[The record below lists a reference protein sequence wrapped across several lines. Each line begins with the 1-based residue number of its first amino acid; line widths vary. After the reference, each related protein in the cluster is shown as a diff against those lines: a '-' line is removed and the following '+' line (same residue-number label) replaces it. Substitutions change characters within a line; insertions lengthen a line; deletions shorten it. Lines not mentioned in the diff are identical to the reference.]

1 MKTLFSTPRFAPLVA
16 ALLLL
21 HGFKVAA
28 VTFTNDTVISF
39 NNTNYDGLDIVVT
52 NCTLTVD
59 GIHAFTTVQVLNAG
73 NLTHT
78 YAPDGML
85 VNHSSFTNELRVLST
100 TNTATLSNTNV
111 VVSSIVVRGLATQ
124 VTYAS
129 GVDYVI
135 GANDGLTTLLLTTN
149 SAIADGSTNLVSY
162 DFLVA
167 QVAAGLSLTVTRDV
181 TVAQGGTINADKKG
195 YGPGEGPGA
204 GTSSGNPLSGSGG
217 SHGGNGGTSAAL
229 NTNGVSYDSIQQ
241 PTLLGS
247 GGGSGYAG
255 EGGAGGGAIILVVGG
270 TMRVD
275 GSVTAN
281 GANAVYE
288 RAGGGSGGAI
298 WLSATSFTG
307 NGVISA
313 NGGAGEPAQ
322 GGGGGGGRVSLWSGT
337 NGFSG
342 VSVARGGGGYVYGG
356 AGTIYTRVN
365 SQPSGRVLVDNG
377 GSVGASTP
385 VLSSEAFDLAAQRG
399 AMISLLASQSL
410 GNLLM
415 ASNAW
420 ICFSGQTIPL
430 VVTNATIEAG
440 GGIIADGGGYAG
452 GQGAGAGKVDSTAH
466 TGGGGGY
473 GGYGAMGGAL
483 STNQSGTAYGG
494 TPYGSVTGPAALGSS
509 GGGDLARGTGGAGGG
524 CVLLTVTG
532 TLVLDGRISA
542 DGSPG
547 IAGGSGGGSG
557 GSISLAVGTLTGGGT
572 ISANGGMGNGFGSMG
587 GGGGGGGRIAI
598 KYGGYLFFGAKTARG
613 GSGSAWGGAGTI
625 YTKANNQPSG
635 QVLVDN
641 GGQAG
646 TNTTCSTTGTV
657 DLTVQGGAVVG
668 SPIPQLGTLLVA
680 SNGWL
685 RMTSQGFIYASSA
698 IVQSGGGIIADSAG
712 YPSGLGPGAGK
723 YASGA
728 SGIVGGGAGYG
739 GYGATTTPSV
749 PTNLSPVVAYG
760 GLTYGSVSA
769 PNDLGSGG
777 GGNTNTVIGGTG
789 GGAINLNVPG
799 VLQVYGTIS
808 ASGGA
813 GNSPSAGGGSGGSIL
828 LTVGTL
834 AGSGVIAANGGAGND
849 WGGGG
854 GGGRIAIIYGT
865 YDFSGR
871 VSAYGGGGCATAG
884 AGTIYTKLNS
894 QSALAQVLVDNGGQA
909 GTNTTFGVATP
920 GVVDLT
926 VRNGAVLSPPPTQ
939 TIGML
944 MVATN
949 GWVSILNQ
957 TLTVT
962 GNAIVQAGGG
972 IIADGTGSPAGQG
985 QGAGRSEGY
994 GNNSSVGGGG
1004 GYGGYG
1010 ASGGVTPYAYGG
1022 ATYGSATEPTA
1033 IGSGGG
1039 GPSSVYRLPMG
1050 GAGGGAIGLTVTG
1063 TLQVDGRISALGLAG
1078 SGPSTGGGSA
1088 GSIYLR
1094 VGTLTGSGVISA
1106 NGGAGN
1112 FWGGGG
1118 GGGRVAI
1125 VYAANRFTGL
1135 MSAYGGA
1142 GYSAG
1147 GAGTIY
1153 MRPATLPAGSNPLII
1168 VDNGGQAGT
1177 NTSWAGFGTADLTV
1191 RGGGVVASSIS
1202 QTVGEL
1208 VLASNGW
1215 VLLSVTNGTVPVLTI
1230 SRDAIVQAGCG
1241 IIADGTGSPARQGQ
1255 GAGRYVST
1263 SSGYVG
1269 SGGGYGGSGGSS
1281 GGTQPV
1287 AGGTYY
1293 GSATTPNTPGSGGG
1307 ASGYPYAGGEGGGG
1321 IFLNVAGTLRVDG
1334 RISAGGG
1341 AAIIPNLGGGS
1352 GGSIWLTAGTLA
1364 GGGVILANGGL
1375 GNGLG
1380 GGGGGGRIALQYS
1393 TNVFLGVLSAY
1404 GGSGYTPGGA
1414 GTIYSKANNQLP
1426 GQLLVD
1432 NGGQAGTN
1440 TSWTESG
1447 GMDLTVKGGAVIA
1460 LPNSQAFSNLLVAS
1474 NGWITPTRQL
1484 LTVTGNATVQAG
1496 GGIIADGTG
1505 YVSGLGP
1512 GAGKYTV
1519 SSTSGTVGG
1528 GGGYGGY
1535 GAAGGGAVP
1544 ASGGSTYQRVTNPT
1558 DPGSGGG
1565 SGSQS
1570 SLAGGAGGGAVRMNV
1585 TGMLLV
1591 NGRVSANGGLGLTQ
1605 GGGGGSGGSVWLTA
1619 GTLAGNGIIS
1629 ANGGSGNQLG
1639 GGGGGGCISLQY
1651 GANLFGGAIT
1661 ACGGGGYAWGGAG
1674 TIYTKANSA
1683 ITGQMLV
1690 DNGGNSGTN
1699 TPLPSL
1705 SPFDLTVRGGAI
1717 VYLPPTNIFLP
1728 APPLVLSN
1736 LFVNA
1741 GGCLT
1746 CLKTATYLDVA
1757 VLRNVRIDA
1766 GGVVTVDGL
1775 GFAAGTGP
1783 GAGLT
1788 TNSIGSGAGYGENGG
1803 ASTVMPG
1810 GTTYGFVEQPVDR
1823 GSGGGLGYGTA
1834 TNGSEGGGAIRLT
1847 VGGTLT
1853 LNGSITAKGNAALQ
1867 DDGGGGSGGSVW
1879 LTAGALAG
1887 SGSIMA
1893 DGGAGELYG
1902 GGGGGGGRIA
1912 IHTPFNSFGG
1922 VVSVA
1927 GGAGASL
1934 GQTGSIYYAA
1944 TPVVPQVVS
1953 STPVGS
1959 LTAAVS
1965 SAQIV
1970 FSTWLKSNSVSA
1982 ANIGLTAPGGLAVND
1997 LNVAALN
2004 PHIFQINFPPQT
2016 AQGDYTLVVRPPV
2029 QDIFGNPM
2037 SQVYTSV
2044 FSIVWAVVRGSITD
2058 PNGVPVPGVL
2068 LQPGGGVP
2076 ATTTDTNGN
2085 YVLGVPLTGTIRVVP
2100 SKTGLMFVPH
2110 SLSYANVTKSIS
2122 NQNYLAVSTVAPAL
2136 TIQVQT
2142 NGIILSWYGIPGV
2155 TYQTLYS
2162 TDLVTWWWYG
2172 ASIAGTNGPLQLLVP
2187 IGTEPSVF
2195 FRMGLF
2201 Y

>member
-1 MKTLFSTPRFAPLVA
+1 MVKVGLRKALQRMKRLFSNPRLAPPVA

-21 HGFKVAA
+21 HGFTVAA

-59 GIHAFTTVQVLNAG
+59 GIHAFATVQVLNAG
-73 NLTHT
+73 NLTHS
-78 YAPDGML
+78 YAPDGTL
-85 VNHSSFTNELRVLST
+85 QNGRSITNEPLVLSA
-100 TNTATLSNTNV
+100 TNAVVLSYANE
-111 VVSSIVVRGLATQ
+111 VVSNLLVQDLAGQ
-124 VTYAS
+124 VTYTNA
-129 GVDYVI
+129 VDYVT
-135 GANDGLTTLLLTTN
+135 GLNTSGLTILLLTTN
-149 SAIADGSTNLVSY
+149 SAIAEGSINLVSY
-162 DFLVA
+162 DMLDTP
-167 QVAAGLSLTVTRDV
+167 VAAGLSLTVTREV
-181 TVAQGGTINADKKG
+181 MVAQGGTINADNKG
-195 YGPGEGPGA
+195 YGPGAGPGA
-204 GTSSGNPLSGSGG
+204 GTSSGTPLSGGG
-217 SHGGNGGTSAAL
+217 AGHGGTGGKSAAFDGSG
-229 NTNGVSYDSIQQ
+229 TAYDLIQR
-241 PTLLGS
+241 PTWLGS

-255 EGGAGGGAIILVVGG
+255 IGGVGGGRIKMIVGG

-281 GANAVYE
+281 GANGVNE
-288 RAGGGSGGAI
+288 RSGGGSGGSI
-298 WLSATSFTG
+298 WLSVMNLTG
-307 NGVISA
+307 TGMLSA
-313 NGGAGEPAQ
+313 NGGAGEPTQ
-322 GGGGGGGRVSLWSGT
+322 GGGGGGGRISLGSGS
-337 NGFSG
+337 NDFSG
-342 VSVARGGGGYVYGG
+342 ISVAHGGSGYVNGG

-365 SQPSGRVLVDNG
+365 GQPSGRVLVDNG
-377 GSVGASTP
+377 GEVGANTP
-385 VLSSEAFDLAAQRG
+385 VISSEAFDLAAQRG

-410 GNLLM
+410 GNLLV

-420 ICFSGQTIPL
+420 ICFYGQTIPL

-452 GQGAGAGKVDSTAH
+452 GQGAGAGRLDARAF

-483 STNQSGTAYGG
+483 STNPSGTAYGG
-494 TPYGSVTGPAALGSS
+494 TPYGSATGPAALGSG
-509 GGGDLARGTGGAGGG
+509 GGGDLARGAGGAGGG

-547 IAGGSGGGSG
+547 IAQGSGGGSG
-557 GSISLAVGTLTGGGT
+557 GSISLAVGTLIGGGT
-572 ISANGGMGNGFGSMG
+572 ISANGGMGNGFGSTG

-598 KYGGYLFFGAKTARG
+598 KYGGYLFFGATTARG

-635 QVLVDN
+635 QVGQVLVDN

-646 TNTTCSTTGTV
+646 TNTTCTTTGPV

-668 SPIPQLGTLLVA
+668 SPIPQLDTLLIA

-685 RMTSQGFIYASSA
+685 RITSQGFIYASNA
-698 IVQSGGGIIADSAG
+698 TVQSGGGIIADSAG
-712 YPSGLGPGAGK
+712 YPSALGPGAGK
-723 YASGA
+723 YASGV

-769 PNDLGSGG
+769 PNELGSGG

-789 GGAINLNVPG
+789 GGAINLNVAG

-828 LTVGTL
+828 LSVGTL

-909 GTNTTFGVATP
+909 GTNTTFGYSTL

-926 VRNGAVLSPPPTQ
+926 VRNGAVLSPADKQ
-939 TIGML
+939 TIGTL
-944 MVATN
+944 MVVSN
-949 GWVSILNQ
+949 GWVSISNQ

-985 QGAGRSEGY
+985 QGAGRSG
-994 GNNSSVGGGG
+994 GNDLFVGGGG

-1010 ASGGVTPYAYGG
+1010 ASGGGTPYAYGG
-1022 ATYGSATEPTA
+1022 RTYGSATEPTA

-1118 GGGRVAI
+1118 GGGRIAI
-1125 VYAANRFTGL
+1125 VYKANDFSGR

-1153 MRPATLPAGSNPLII
+1153 MRPAILPAGSNPLMV

-1191 RGGGVVASSIS
+1191 RGGAVVASSIS

-1215 VLLSVTNGTVPVLTI
+1215 VLLSVTNETVPILTV

-1241 IIADGTGSPARQGQ
+1241 IIADGTGFPASQGQ

-1293 GSATTPNTPGSGGG
+1293 GSATTPNMPGSGGG
-1307 ASGYPYAGGEGGGG
+1307 APGTTYFWDAGGGG
-1321 IFLNVAGTLRVDG
+1321 IRLDVSGTLQVDG
-1334 RISAGGG
+1334 RISAGG
-1341 AAIIPNLGGGS
+1341 AAAVIPNLGGGS

-1364 GGGVILANGGL
+1364 GGGVISANGGA

-1393 TNVFLGVLSAY
+1393 SNVFLGVLSAY
-1404 GGSGYTPGGA
+1404 GGSGYNPGGA

-1432 NGGQAGTN
+1432 NGGHAGTN
-1440 TSWTESG
+1440 TTWTDASG
-1447 GMDLTVKGGAVIA
+1447 IDLTVQGGAVVA
-1460 LPNSQAFSNLLVAS
+1460 LPNGQAFSNLLVAS
-1474 NGWITPTRQL
+1474 NGWISLTRQL

-1496 GGIIADGTG
+1496 GGIIADATG
-1505 YVSGLGP
+1505 YASGLGF

-1519 SSTSGTVGG
+1519 SSASGTVGG

-1535 GAAGGGAVP
+1535 GAAGGGTVP

-1570 SLAGGAGGGAVRMNV
+1570 SLAGGAGGGAIRMNV
-1585 TGMLLV
+1585 TGTLLV

-1651 GANLFGGAIT
+1651 GANFFGGAIT

-1683 ITGQMLV
+1683 ITGQMLI

-1705 SPFDLTVRGGAI
+1705 SPFDLTVRGGAV
-1717 VYLPPTNIFLP
+1717 VYPSPPSLVQST
-1728 APPLVLSN
+1728 PPLILSN
-1736 LFVNA
+1736 LFINA

-1746 CLKTATYLDVA
+1746 CLKTQTNLDVT
-1757 VLRNVRIDA
+1757 VLRNASIDA

-1775 GFAAGTGP
+1775 GFAAGQGP
-1783 GAGLT
+1783 GAGWT
-1788 TNSIGSGAGYGENGG
+1788 TNSIGSGAGYGGNGG
-1803 ASTVMPG
+1803 ASSVMPG
-1810 GTTYGFVEQPVDR
+1810 GTNYGSLQQPLDR

-1834 TNGSEGGGAIRLT
+1834 TVGSEGGGAIRLT

-1853 LNGSITAKGNAALQ
+1853 LNGSITAEGNAALQ

-1887 SGSIMA
+1887 SGAIMA

-1927 GGAGASL
+1927 GGAGATM
-1934 GQTGSIYYAA
+1934 GQTGSVYYA
-1944 TPVVPQVVS
+1944 
-1953 STPVGS
+1953 
-1959 LTAAVS
+1959 TAAEGSHVC
-1965 SAQIV
+1965 
-1970 FSTWLKSNSVSA
+1970 
-1982 ANIGLTAPGGLAVND
+1982 GL
-1997 LNVAALN
+1997 
-2004 PHIFQINFPPQT
+2004 
-2016 AQGDYTLVVRPPV
+2016 
-2029 QDIFGNPM
+2029 
-2037 SQVYTSV
+2037 
-2044 FSIVWAVVRGSITD
+2044 ITD
-2058 PNGVPVPGVL
+2058 PNGVPVAGVL
-2068 LQPGGGVP
+2068 LQPDGGVP
-2076 ATTTDTNGN
+2076 GTTTDSNGN
-2085 YVLGVPLTGTIRVVP
+2085 YVLGVPPTGTIKVVP
-2100 SKTGLMFVPH
+2100 SKTGLMFVPY
-2110 SLSYANVTKSIS
+2110 SRGYADLTGSTS
-2122 NQNYLAVSTVAPAL
+2122 NENYLAVSTVAPAL
-2136 TIQVQT
+2136 TAQVQT
-2142 NGIILSWYGIPGV
+2142 NMTILSWYGIRGV
-2155 TYQTLYS
+2155 IYQTLYS
-2162 TDLVTWWWYG
+2162 TNLVDWLRYDVPL
-2172 ASIAGTNGPLQLLVP
+2172 SGTNGPLQVVAP
-2187 IGTEPSVF
+2187 MGTDPGMF
-2195 FRMGLF
+2195 FRVGAS